1 MITQVECSAH
11 AHRRW
16 QFSETHGTTVK
27 FVLNLCSATG
37 HGPSVHRCNVCY
49 ACLLFFRGVFQFC
62 VPPILEK
69 SSQPECA
76 GRGNRFAVLFQF
88 SCARLRFC
96 CAHLHLLRPS
106 NLGHTRHAHC
116 RNVCES
122 PNEQKSLR
130 SSDLCKLY
138 FKNRAGS
145 RLFLERKV
153 NKNLMA
159 EECAIGAI

>member
-11 AHRRW
+11 THRRW

-76 GRGNRFAVLFQF
+76 GRGNRFACFFNCLALVCDFAALIYIY
-88 SCARLRFC
+88 CARRILVTRGTRIAET
-96 CAHLHLLRPS
+96 CA
-106 NLGHTRHAHC
+106 
-116 RNVCES
+116 
-122 PNEQKSLR
+122 
-130 SSDLCKLY
+130 
-138 FKNRAGS
+138 RAQT
-145 RLFLERKV
+145 
-153 NKNLMA
+153 NKNLSEVLTCVNCTSRTGQEA
-159 EECAIGAI
+159 DFF